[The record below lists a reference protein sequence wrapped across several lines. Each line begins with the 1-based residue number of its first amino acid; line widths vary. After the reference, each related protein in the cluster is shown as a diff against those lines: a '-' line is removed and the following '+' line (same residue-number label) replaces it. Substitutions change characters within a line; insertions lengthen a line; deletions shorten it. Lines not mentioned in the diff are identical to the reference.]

1 MLNNILVLTN
11 DPIEAKML
19 KAALRQS
26 KSLFKIEWLRQLSS
40 GIKRLSMTDIDAII
54 VNLSL
59 PDSAGIAT
67 FDKLFATVPHTPI
80 LTLSLSEETALAKEA
95 VAHGAQGNLSKAY
108 LDSKIIPQALL
119 NIIQRKHVEEEVN
132 QEKAR
137 AEIALNSIND
147 AVICTNLSAHI
158 NYLNASAVK
167 MTGWSR
173 DEAYGLH
180 IDKVFNI
187 VDGSTNEPPLKSPV
201 GLVLEKNEPMGLN
214 SGTLLIQ
221 RDGMALAIE
230 DSVSPI
236 RNHRGEMSG
245 VVIVFHDVTAAHEMT
260 KKMEHLAQHDF
271 LTNLPNRLLLN
282 DRIAHAISL
291 AQRTNT
297 QLAVLFLD
305 LDNFKNI
312 NDSLGHE
319 TGDKLL
325 QSVTERLCNCV
336 RSSDTVSRQGGDE
349 FVILLSSGEYGVD
362 ANLTANK
369 ILKSLSLP
377 HKITKSTLHIT
388 TSIGISLYP
397 ADGEDAETLIKN
409 ADTAMYDAKETGR
422 NNYKFFRNEMNV
434 RAVERQMIESELR
447 VAIDKKEFELYYQ
460 PKVNLNSGMIT
471 GVEALLRWNHR
482 EWGITNTD
490 RFIKVAEECGLII
503 PIGNWV
509 IHEACLQAKK
519 WIDAGLKPIRVAVNI
534 SAIEFHQDNFVD
546 DISQVLIDTGLDA
559 NYLQLEITESVL
571 IRDANATAKV
581 LQQLRAMHV
590 QIALDDFGTGY
601 SSLSYLN
608 QFPIDVLKIDQ
619 SFVYDIQNVTDDAI
633 IVSAIIGMGNNL
645 KLCVVAE
652 GVENKIQFEFLKIK
666 HCEEGQGNYFSQPLK
681 ADEFAKL
688 LTINKPELA
697 NA

>member
-11 DPIEAKML
+11 DPNEAEML
-19 KAALRQS
+19 KAALGQS
-26 KSLFKIEWLRQLSS
+26 KNLFRIEWLRHLSS
-40 GIKRLSMTDIDAII
+40 GINRLRMADMDAII

-59 PDSAGIAT
+59 PDSSGIAT
-67 FDKLFATVPHTPI
+67 FDKLFAVAPHTPI
-80 LTLSLSEETALAKEA
+80 LTLSLSEEATLAKEA
-95 VAHGAQGNLSKAY
+95 VAHGAQGYLSRAY
-108 LDSKIIPQALL
+108 LESKIIPQALL
-119 NIIQRKHVEEEVN
+119 NIIQRKQIEEDIN
-132 QEKAR
+132 QQKVR

-158 NYLNASAVK
+158 DYLNTSAVE

-173 DEAYGLH
+173 EEAYGLH
-180 IDKVFNI
+180 INKVFNI
-187 VDGSTNEPPLKSPV
+187 VDGSTNQPPLENPV
-201 GLVLEKNEPMGLN
+201 HLVLERNEPMGLN
-214 SGTLLIQ
+214 AGTLLIQ
-221 RDGMALAIE
+221 RDGMTIPIE

-236 RNHRGEMSG
+236 RDHNGEMTG
-245 VVIVFHDVTAAHEMT
+245 VVIVFHDVSAAHEMA
-260 KKMEHLAQHDF
+260 KRMEHLAQHDF

-282 DRIAHAISL
+282 DRIAHAITL

-325 QSVTERLCNCV
+325 QSVTERLCSCV
-336 RSSDTVSRQGGDE
+336 RGSDTVSRQGGDE

-377 HKITKSTLHIT
+377 HQIAKTTLHIT

-397 ADGEDAETLIKN
+397 ADGVDAQTLIKN

-434 RAVERQMIESELR
+434 RAVERQLIESQLR
-447 VAIDKKEFELYYQ
+447 TALDKKELELYYQ
-460 PKVNLNSGMIT
+460 PKVNLNTGMIT
-471 GVEALLRWNHR
+471 GVEALLRWNHS
-482 EWGITNTD
+482 EWGVTATD
-490 RFIKVAEECGLII
+490 RFINIAEDCGLIV

-509 IHEACLQAKK
+509 IRQACLQAKQ
-519 WIDAGLKPIRVAVNI
+519 WIDTGLKPIRVAVNI
-534 SAIEFHQDNFVD
+534 SAIEFHQNNFVD
-546 DISQVLIDTGLDA
+546 NIRQVLIDTGLDA

-571 IRDANATAKV
+571 IRDAKATAKV
-581 LQQLRAMHV
+581 LQQLRAMQV

-619 SFVYDIQNVTDDAI
+619 SFVCGIQSVTDEAI

-652 GVENKIQFEFLKIK
+652 GVENQIQLDFLKVK
-666 HCEEGQGNYFSQPLK
+666 HCKEGQGNYFSPPLK
-681 ADEFAKL
+681 ADNFAKL
-688 LTINKPELA
+688 LTINKSELA
-697 NA
+697 EA

>member
-1 MLNNILVLTN
+1 
-11 DPIEAKML
+11 
-19 KAALRQS
+19 
-26 KSLFKIEWLRQLSS
+26 
-40 GIKRLSMTDIDAII
+40 
-54 VNLSL
+54 
-59 PDSAGIAT
+59 
-67 FDKLFATVPHTPI
+67 
-80 LTLSLSEETALAKEA
+80 
-95 VAHGAQGNLSKAY
+95 
-108 LDSKIIPQALL
+108 
-119 NIIQRKHVEEEVN
+119 
-132 QEKAR
+132 
-137 AEIALNSIND
+137 
-147 AVICTNLSAHI
+147 
-158 NYLNASAVK
+158 
-167 MTGWSR
+167 
-173 DEAYGLH
+173 
-180 IDKVFNI
+180 
-187 VDGSTNEPPLKSPV
+187 
-201 GLVLEKNEPMGLN
+201 
-214 SGTLLIQ
+214 
-221 RDGMALAIE
+221 
-230 DSVSPI
+230 
-236 RNHRGEMSG
+236 
-245 VVIVFHDVTAAHEMT
+245 
-260 KKMEHLAQHDF
+260 
-271 LTNLPNRLLLN
+271 
-282 DRIAHAISL
+282 
-291 AQRTNT
+291 
-297 QLAVLFLD
+297 
-305 LDNFKNI
+305 
-312 NDSLGHE
+312 
-319 TGDKLL
+319 
-325 QSVTERLCNCV
+325 V

-447 VAIDKKEFELYYQ
+447 AAIDKKEFELYYQ

-590 QIALDDFGTGY
+590 QIALDDFGTVY

-652 GVENKIQFEFLKIK
+652 GVENKIQLEFLKIK